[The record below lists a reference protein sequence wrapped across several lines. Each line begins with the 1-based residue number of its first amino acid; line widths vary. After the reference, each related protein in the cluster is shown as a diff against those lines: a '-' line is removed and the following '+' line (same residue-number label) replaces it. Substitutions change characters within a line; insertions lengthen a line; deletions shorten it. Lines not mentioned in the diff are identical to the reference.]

1 MATVVTAGKVSSSGL
16 IHLDCRESFY
26 VEDVDEDGA
35 IFGKVVIAPEEGQQR
50 WLLAS
55 GALHLSSDVPL
66 SDRRISTYLWSSWV
80 AGGAAVGHFDIYQLP
95 SFPGGKDAGGPIALS
110 MQMGA
115 EPVTIGVAVAAI
127 PLHAGEVVP
136 RSTGLLG
143 KCELVADIIVRVTAL
158 SGAFQG
164 VSTAEVDA
172 LPGPTETVSI
182 PSPFRR
188 PVPHPS
194 LVGVDLYASLARL
207 RHETG
212 S

>member
-55 GALHLSSDVPL
+55 GGLHLSSDVPL
-66 SDRRISTYLWSSWV
+66 SDRRIATYLWSSGEV
-80 AGGAAVGHFDIYQLP
+80 AVAVGHVDIYQLP
-95 SFPGGKDAGGPIALS
+95 SFPGGKDAGGTIALS

-143 KCELVADIIVRVTAL
+143 KCELLADIIVRVSAL

-164 VSTAEVDA
+164 VSTADVDA

-188 PVPHPS
+188 PVLHPS
-194 LVGVDLYASLARL
+194 PVDVDLYASLARP